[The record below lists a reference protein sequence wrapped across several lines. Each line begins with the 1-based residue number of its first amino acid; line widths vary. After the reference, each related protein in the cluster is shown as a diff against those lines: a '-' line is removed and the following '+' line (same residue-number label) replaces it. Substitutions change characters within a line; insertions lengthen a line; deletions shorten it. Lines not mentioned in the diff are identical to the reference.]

1 MSAPINFDEQYTR
14 ARKTIEQAIANK
26 QTIVLFGGDATGKS
40 YICKEL
46 DNKFSE
52 KDYTFYFYEKND
64 NKNFKYST
72 PCVVQTDNIEC
83 LSHIHRY
90 IQSDELGVVIV
101 NMNYHSHPSFKRKHN
116 TMEHNPIY

>member
-1 MSAPINFDEQYTR
+1 MSAPVNFDEQYSR

-46 DNKFSE
+46 KNNFSE

-64 NKNFKYST
+64 NKNFEYNT

-83 LSHIHRY
+83 LSNIHRY
-90 IQSDELGVVIV
+90 IKSDELGVVIV
-101 NMNYHSHPSFKRKHN
+101 NMNYHSHPSFQRN
-116 TMEHNPIY
+116 T